1 MIRTKRIYVRN
12 NKLYI
17 DSYTEWGRV
26 RVATGLQDT
35 LQNRKDINAR
45 FDELV
50 YKALRGDTRK
60 SSTKLKDIINDF
72 FSELQG
78 VKDTT
83 LSAYKS
89 CAKQILKGLGN
100 KDIRVFSA
108 HNVGE
113 WFSTRP
119 RKFEVFFNRLIAYT
133 NENNTDLN
141 LKPIKIRRAKVVVDK
156 EIQPFSFDEMKLIL
170 TELQNNINSR
180 QNIVD
185 IDLLHFLYIA
195 FLTGA
200 RTGEILALNW
210 EDIDFKNNKILITK
224 SLTQSG
230 KITTPKTR
238 SSVRYIDMLEPLT
251 EYLQKHRKDNGRIVQ
266 TKLNALR
273 MQFYDLLNHLG
284 LKMRVLYNT
293 RHTFASLMLSNNEE
307 PLWVCAM
314 LGHKNLNITYS
325 HYAKF
330 IPQKKARANFLQG
343 VL

>member
-1 MIRTKRIYVRN
+1 MTIRTKRIYVRKG
-12 NKLYI
+12 KLYV
-17 DSYTEWGRV
+17 DSYTEYGRV
-26 RVATGLQDT
+26 RVATGLEDT
-35 LQNRKDINAR
+35 LANRKHITSR
-45 FDELV
+45 FEEII
-50 YKALRGDTRK
+50 YKKLRGETRNT
-60 SSTKLKDIINDF
+60 SLMLKDIISHF
-72 FSELQG
+72 FYELRG

-83 LSAYKS
+83 LKAYKTT
-89 CAKQILKGLGN
+89 AKQLLKGLGN
-100 KDIRVFSA
+100 RDIRLFSSQ
-108 HNVGE
+108 NVGE
-113 WFSTRP
+113 WLSHKP
-119 RKFEVFFNRLIAYT
+119 HKFQGFLNRLILHA
-133 NENNTDLN
+133 NEHNTELN
-141 LKPIKIRRAKVVVDK
+141 LKPIKIKRAKVIVEQQV
-156 EIQPFSFDEMKLIL
+156 EPFSVHEMQLIL
-170 TELQNNINSR
+170 KSLETFNNK
-180 QNIVD
+180 
-185 IDLLHFLYIA
+185 DLLHFLYIS

-238 SSVRYIDMLEPLT
+238 SSVRHIDMLEPLR

-266 TKLNALR
+266 TKLNPLR

-330 IPQKKARANFLQG
+330 IPQKKHRASFLQG